1 MVHKC
6 SNVSRAQ
13 HAAAGHVHRETDDT
27 LYLATG
33 EISLLATIAGLTHYD
48 PISLV

>member
-1 MVHKC
+1 MHKC
-6 SNVSRAQ
+6 NNVSRAQ
-13 HAAAGHVHRETDDT
+13 HADGGHVLCRNDDT

-33 EISLLATIAGLTHYD
+33 EVPLLATIAGLTHYD